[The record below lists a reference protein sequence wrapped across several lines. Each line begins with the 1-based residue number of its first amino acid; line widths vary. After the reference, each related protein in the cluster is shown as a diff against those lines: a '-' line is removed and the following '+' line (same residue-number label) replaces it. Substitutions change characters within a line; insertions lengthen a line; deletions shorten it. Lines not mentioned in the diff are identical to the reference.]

1 MVFAFKIE
9 NYLKIFNFPVGVIP
23 SICDHFG
30 QCSQRCVRKNSFISC
45 ECSLGYVREFGR
57 WGQCKAKGTHVYIWP
72 SNSLVSLFSL
82 IIYFLGWKEAKII
95 ILDSQMLHMA
105 SHFHNLSNVQLKT
118 EESES
123 YLSDFDYYFEN
134 NDGNILSRKIVYV
147 WADAVCFIFLFY
159 SRVLNLYLFV
169 FLGQHSDPERSLEKP
184 EWYSLPHLHFSSC

>member
-1 MVFAFKIE
+1 
-9 NYLKIFNFPVGVIP
+9 
-23 SICDHFG
+23 
-30 QCSQRCVRKNSFISC
+30 
-45 ECSLGYVREFGR
+45 
-57 WGQCKAKGTHVYIWP
+57 
-72 SNSLVSLFSL
+72 
-82 IIYFLGWKEAKII
+82 
-95 ILDSQMLHMA
+95 MLHMA